1 MINTVPGA
9 DWPGDAVRTA
19 YRRFGHPIRGPD
31 AGSIRPT
38 CKLDRM
44 TSGSRTYQADAM
56 RAHIRAADNELFDRG
71 CDLVE
76 AAAAIR
82 TAAGASEAVR
92 AVPALLGC
100 LEAALHELA
109 KAAAALEETTERSVA
124 GPTRGDI
131 APVRERMHRGY
142 GNLRQALTDAE
153 LAATAARPL
162 AGRLLVAT
170 GSAEGDRG
178 RR

>member
-1 MINTVPGA
+1 MINTVSYA
-9 DWPGDAVRTA
+9 RCRCDAVTTA
-19 YRRFGHPIRGPD
+19 YRRFGHPIRGRD

-44 TSGSRTYQADAM
+44 AKGSHRHEAVAM
-56 RAHIRAADNELFDRG
+56 RADTRAADNELFDRG

-92 AVPALLGC
+92 AIPALLGC

-109 KAAAALEETTERSVA
+109 EAAAALEETTERAAVD
-124 GPTRGDI
+124 PTRGDI
-131 APVRERMHRGY
+131 AAVRERMHRGY
-142 GNLRQALTDAE
+142 GNLRQALNDAQ
-153 LAATAARPL
+153 LATTAARPL
-162 AGRLLVAT
+162 AGRLLAAT
-170 GSAEGDRG
+170 
-178 RR
+178 